1 MRSAEQ
7 ERAFTMALHRSDKR
21 VSDRTLIRCGVV
33 IAALALSCA
42 AYAAGA
48 FDGTYAGMAR
58 LGAGNNGSIC
68 KTFSASINVADSQL
82 TYAHATYALI
92 KTTVAPDGTFSGSA
106 MIKGY
111 RTPTE
116 EVLKGKISGS
126 SLEADASNPSCA
138 FHLSLTKQ

>member
-1 MRSAEQ
+1 
-7 ERAFTMALHRSDKR
+7 MALHRSNKR
-21 VSDRTLIRCGVV
+21 ASYGTLIRCGVV
-33 IAALALSCA
+33 FGALALSGA

-58 LGAGNNGSIC
+58 LGSGNNGSIC
-68 KTFSASINVADSQL
+68 KTFSASITVANNEL
-82 TYAHATYALI
+82 TYAHGTYALI

-116 EVLKGKISGS
+116 EALKGKISGS

-138 FHLSLTKQ
+138 FHLSLAKQ